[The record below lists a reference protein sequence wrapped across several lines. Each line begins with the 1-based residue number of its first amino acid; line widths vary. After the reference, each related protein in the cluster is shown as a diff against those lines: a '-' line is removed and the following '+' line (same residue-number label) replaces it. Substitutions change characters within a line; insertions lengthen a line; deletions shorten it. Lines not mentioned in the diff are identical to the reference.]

1 MLVVLPVFLLL
12 ISALAIVIVQQV
24 RPNYGVAWLI
34 AVSGSLIVWMYI
46 LALRWIPVSPFVAD
60 PWQLLASGF
69 DTFELRV
76 DDVAWNYA
84 FSLASLLLGVILTA
98 SARLQFQFVQK
109 PEIWVASLVVT
120 AFGLLAVFSNTP
132 LLLVLA
138 WTLIDITDFLII
150 IRSVHQARL
159 NQQTVVALGS
169 RLVGSLLVVWSIV
182 QNYSQASPFQLS
194 NLKPETGVYLLLGAG
209 LRLGV
214 IPLHLPYSEEL
225 RLRRGIGTI
234 IRLVTAATSLSV
246 LSRLPAAVVQPEL
259 AVPLLILTT
268 LAFLYGAV
276 MWYVAKNE
284 LDGRP
289 YWVIALAALS
299 MGSAIRGQPVSAM
312 TWGVTMVLSGGLIF
326 LYSWRI
332 PAIQFLPMLG
342 LLGLSGLPFSP
353 AASGWFGLI
362 VFPIS
367 ALDFLS
373 ILGHAILMVGF
384 FRHALRSE
392 QYDYELENWVR
403 IVYPIGI
410 GIFPAAQ
417 WIIGVAGWK
426 DSFTLGVWWG
436 ALVSVLMSVGW
447 IFFLH
452 RRKVI
457 TADLESEDWLSVYS
471 RIVWVKIASVLN
483 LNWLYRLILL
493 IYRQLQKIILFTARV
508 LEGDGGI
515 LWVLLFLA
523 LLSYLIV
530 PGGAG

>member
-1 MLVVLPVFLLL
+1 MLVVLPVLILL
-12 ISALAIVIVQQV
+12 ISALAIVIVQLV
-24 RPNYGVAWLI
+24 RSNYGVTWLI

-60 PWQLLASGF
+60 PWQLLSSGF
-69 DTFELRV
+69 DAFELRV

-84 FSLASLLLGVILTA
+84 FSLASLMLGVILTA
-98 SARLQFQFVQK
+98 SARLQFQFVQR

-132 LLLVLA
+132 VLLVLA
-138 WTLIDITDFLII
+138 WTLIDIADFVII
-150 IRSVHQARL
+150 IRSVHQARF

-169 RLVGSLLVVWSIV
+169 RLLGSLLVVWAIV
-182 QNYSQASPFQLS
+182 QNYSQGSSFQLS
-194 NLKPETGVYLLLGAG
+194 DLKPETGVFFLLGAG
-209 LRLGV
+209 LRLGI

-268 LAFLYGAV
+268 LAALYGAI
-276 MWYVAKNE
+276 MWYAAKNE

-289 YWVIALAALS
+289 YWIITLAALAI
-299 MGSAIRGQPVSAM
+299 GSAIRGQPISAM
-312 TWGVTMVLSGGLIF
+312 TWGVTMVLSGGMLF

-332 PAIQFLPMLG
+332 TAFLFLPMLG

-373 ILGHAILMVGF
+373 ILGHAILMVGY

-417 WIIGVAGWK
+417 WIIGIAGWK
-426 DSFTLGVWWG
+426 GSFTLGVWWG

-447 IFFLH
+447 IFFLR

-483 LNWLYRLILL
+483 LNWLYQFILL
-493 IYRQLQKIILFTARV
+493 VYRLLQKIILFTARV